1 MLLTKE
7 SVFPYGKYKN
17 INILLVM
24 NSMFGVNYIKWWDKK
39 VTAHPFN
46 DEIKS
51 ILSTK
56 IKELQLL
63 QDEYE
68 REESLRDKSED
79 DPQPTKTNRRRWDL
93 PDDSKPLEYYLYR

>member
-51 ILSTK
+51 FTIILSCVCM
-56 IKELQLL
+56 ICLFIC
-63 QDEYE
+63 
-68 REESLRDKSED
+68 
-79 DPQPTKTNRRRWDL
+79 
-93 PDDSKPLEYYLYR
+93 